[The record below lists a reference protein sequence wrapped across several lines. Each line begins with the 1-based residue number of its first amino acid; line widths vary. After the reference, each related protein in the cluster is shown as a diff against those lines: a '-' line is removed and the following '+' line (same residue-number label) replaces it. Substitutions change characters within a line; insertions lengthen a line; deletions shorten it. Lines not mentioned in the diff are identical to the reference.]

1 MRVSNDEISN
11 DMHVIYW
18 LTASGRGLTMK
29 KSVGFKSLILMRD
42 FISCNNLDTY
52 MSMLG
57 AKKWSEI

>member
-1 MRVSNDEISN
+1 MLVSNDEIS
-11 DMHVIYW
+11 MHVIYW
-18 LTASGRGLTMK
+18 ITASGRGLTINK
-29 KSVGFKSLILMRD
+29 GVRFKSLILMRD